1 MIRTNTELLEYI
13 SNAIKMPSTYFVEEK
28 IKKNTCWIE
37 QNQKIFHVYVIKSG
51 VAKCYLTQDTGNDF
65 IQEFFGEGELFGE
78 VEAIRDGQSFC
89 AIEAILDMEVYKIAT
104 THFLELL
111 ENDKVFNKLIFKSMA
126 SKIKYKAI
134 RHSYNQSHSIKLNLL
149 RLKKQFPN
157 LFSIIPKQDIA
168 NYLGVTL
175 RSFNRVLQEI
185 EK

>member
-1 MIRTNTELLEYI
+1 MIRTNSELLKHI
-13 SNAIKMPSTYFVEEK
+13 NSDIKKASTYFIEEK
-28 IKKNTCWIE
+28 IKTGVCLIE
-37 QNQKIFHVYVIKSG
+37 QNQRIFDVYIIKSG
-51 VAKCYLTQDTGNDF
+51 IAKCYLTQDTGNDF
-65 IQEFFGEGELFGE
+65 IQEFFGEGEVFGE
-78 VEAIRDGQSFC
+78 VEALQQEQSFC
-89 AIEAILDMEVYKIAT
+89 AIEAISDMEIYKISAN
-104 THFLELL
+104 HFLELL
-111 ENDKVFNKLIFKSMA
+111 ENDKAFNKLIFKSMA

-149 RLKKQFPN
+149 RLKKQFPS